1 MPQPRKANTLKSSLR
16 DNILTDN
23 NIDQIY
29 QSNIMIVNTQDNT
42 FGNFPLSKSGTITA
56 DLDLADDYNPY
67 GFGVVNHPV
76 DLRNDYEK
84 Q

>member
-1 MPQPRKANTLKSSLR
+1 
-16 DNILTDN
+16 
-23 NIDQIY
+23 
-29 QSNIMIVNTQDNT
+29 MIVNTQDNT

-56 DLDLADDYNPY
+56 DLDLAEDYNPY
-67 GFGVVNHPV
+67 GFGVANHPV